1 MTKTSFF
8 VLQIIYWFLVF
19 LCSQVLVENN
29 NPAISLR
36 YHYEKLN
43 MIRKLSYFSSQ
54 LWLKVCLLMTM
65 CIYAAAAAKS
75 LQLCLTLCNPI
86 DGSPPGFP
94 TPRILQARTQ
104 EWVAI
109 SFSIAWKWKVKVKL
123 LSCTRLLATTRT
135 AAYQASLSMDF
146 PGKSTGVGCHC
157 LLWCVFILCSD
168 FELPAIVHLLL
179 YLDIWWVPVT

>member
-8 VLQIIYWFLVF
+8 VLQIIYRFLVF

-29 NPAISLR
+29 NIAISLR
-36 YHYEKLN
+36 YHYEKFN

-75 LQLCLTLCNPI
+75 LQSCPTLWNPI
-86 DGSPPGFP
+86 DGSPPDFP
-94 TPRILQARTQ
+94 TPGILQARTQ
-104 EWVAI
+104 ECVAI
-109 SFSIAWKWKVKVKL
+109 SFSNAWKWKVKVKL
-123 LSCTRLLATTRT
+123 LSCARLLATPWT

-168 FELPAIVHLLL
+168 FEFPAIVHLLL
-179 YLDIWWVPVT
+179 YLDMWWVPVT